1 MAKDLSTS
9 LRRPVQRA
17 RRLVGDAT
25 ADQRAARAARARH
38 ALVAAP
44 LDEEVPAPR
53 ASAPRAVVHAGERVR
68 RGLAPLLR
76 LQDEVVGADVV
87 LLEVDASSEVAA
99 QAPLEDQVRL
109 AAAAHGCGIPVLAWV
124 TGSQVEMAGARAL
137 QRLREADPRLRVA
150 VDDAEAVAVYAAEL
164 GGEVTHLGPA
174 ADPFVHSPARTG
186 PARRREQAVAIT
198 GDPGYDVTR
207 LAPAQP
213 TRLDVLGAQGSA
225 SAPDGD
231 RPMLA
236 HYRSLAVVADRPK
249 VGWQVVEA
257 AASGTPVLA
266 TPEAADRLPADIAEG
281 VAVAEGDDAMRQQ
294 VVAAL
299 WQDELVDRAGLV
311 AGRAARAGHTFAD
324 RVSSISRLA
333 GLVDPPRR
341 TPLGVCGDRGVSAV
355 VSTNR
360 SHELTTVADN
370 IARQVE
376 TQHGNVQ
383 LVLVLHGL
391 DDRPAEVEAMMR
403 DRGIEDVVVRQ
414 ARSDLTLGA
423 CLNLGVDAA
432 DGRYVAKVD
441 DDNYYGRYYLTD
453 LVDAFAVS
461 GAQVVG
467 KWCHYTWLRSSGA
480 VVLRFPKD
488 EHRYTRLV
496 QGGSI
501 LVEGEVM
508 RRLRFS
514 DLPRAVDT
522 DLLDRVQ
529 AAGMR
534 TYSSDRFGY
543 VSIRGTDRHAHT
555 WTIEDA
561 RFMNASGR
569 VAFYGDP
576 REHVDV

>member
-1 MAKDLSTS
+1 MAKDLPTS
-9 LRRPVQRA
+9 LRGPVQRA

-38 ALVAAP
+38 TLVSAP

-68 RGLAPLLR
+68 RGLGPLLR
-76 LQDEVVGADVV
+76 LQDEVVGADLVV
-87 LLEVDASSEVAA
+87 LEVDASSEVSA

-109 AAAAHGCGIPVLAWV
+109 ATAAHGCGIPVVAWV
-124 TGSQVEMAGARAL
+124 TGSQVDVAGTRAL
-137 QRLREADPRLRVA
+137 QRLRAADPRLRVA
-150 VDDAEAVAVYAAEL
+150 VDDAGAVAAYSAEL
-164 GGEVTHLGPA
+164 GAEVTHLGPA
-174 ADPFVHSPARTG
+174 VDPFVHSPARTG

-198 GDPGYDVTR
+198 GDPGYDVAR

-225 SAPDGD
+225 SPPDGD
-231 RPMLA
+231 RPVLA
-236 HYRSLAVVADRPK
+236 HYRSLAVVADRPH

-257 AASGTPVLA
+257 AASGTPVI
-266 TPEAADRLPADIAEG
+266 AAAGALDRLPTDLADE

-299 WQDELVDRAGLV
+299 WQDELVDRAGLA
-311 AGRAARAGHTFAD
+311 AGRAARAGHTFVD

-333 GLVDPPRR
+333 GLVDAPRS

-360 SHELTTVADN
+360 SHELTTIAAN
-370 IARQVE
+370 ISRQVE
-376 TQHGNVQ
+376 TQRGNVQ

-391 DDRPAEVEAMMR
+391 DDRPAEVEAMLR
-403 DRGIEDVVVRQ
+403 DSGVDDVVVRQ
-414 ARSDLTLGA
+414 ARADLTLGA

-441 DDNYYGRYYLTD
+441 DDNYYGRHYLTD
-453 LVDAFAVS
+453 LVDAFATS

-467 KWCHYTWLRSSGA
+467 KWCHYTWLRSTGA

-534 TYSSDRFGY
+534 TYSADRFGF